1 MTDAIA
7 SRDRRSLAEL
17 THAVFGEPLSM
28 DEVFA
33 RVDRP
38 DAPAVRPVVPA
49 LPSIWIGSIGYERYP
64 DQRDFLQCLLRAG
77 VGRLIDVRQLPMSRR
92 RGYGKTALG
101 EALSAAG
108 IEYVHM
114 RPLGNPKAFR
124 DLYKSGRV
132 QEGRELYERHL
143 LGEQLWALHDLA
155 DLLTDHKRSAL
166 MCVEDDPAVCHRTVI
181 IDAMRDE
188 LDLKLEIAH
197 LG

>member
-1 MTDAIA
+1 MTDVIA
-7 SRDRRSLAEL
+7 SRDRRSLTEL

-28 DEVFA
+28 DELFA
-33 RVDRP
+33 RVKQP
-38 DAPAVRPVVPA
+38 DARAVQPVVRTP
-49 LPSIWIGSIGYERYP
+49 PSIWIGSIGYERYA
-64 DQRDFLQCLLRAG
+64 DQYDFVQCLLRAD

-101 EALSAAG
+101 DAMRAAE